1 MEPYT
6 VFLFRS
12 GAVFVILGTVDW
24 ISLEDREMPVLTE
37 TVVAASETA
46 ALGLLLLKLYDQTQQ
61 PHQSVC
67 VRPHVDDP
75 FNIEDRLKGPYDDRD
90 E

>member
-12 GAVFVILGTVDW
+12 GAVFVIYGTVDW
-24 ISLEDREMPVLTE
+24 ISLEGRDLPILTE

-46 ALGLLLLKLYDQTQQ
+46 ALGLVLLKLYDQTQQ
-61 PHQSVC
+61 PFQHICVC
-67 VRPHVDDP
+67 ERPHVDDP
-75 FNIEDRLKGPYDDRD
+75 FNIESRLEHD
-90 E
+90 